1 VRWALIVATGAHAFT
16 GVQLRHLDDL
26 LEGNPTITF
35 QFNYGDVAIGEWTG
49 PLDRP
54 TPWTMPPELSAIV
67 DRQSIP
73 IHGCRPGQS
82 ARPTSGPPRP
92 DEGRSKLPGWPLHP
106 PRNDEPTAP
115 RWASMAR

>member
-1 VRWALIVATGAHAFT
+1 MIVATGAHAFT

-67 DRQSIP
+67 WIDNRFP
-73 IHGCRPGQS
+73 FTAAARVNPHARRPVHPALTRDVPNCRVG
-82 ARPTSGPPRP
+82 RFTRREMTS
-92 DEGRSKLPGWPLHP
+92 PLHLAG
-106 PRNDEPTAP
+106 RAWRGE
-115 RWASMAR
+115 